1 MPETIK
7 GFIGP
12 MPEKIKDLLALARGI
27 WGPDRLTLQ
36 EIVVRAQVTL
46 GDLAR
51 VARGATKDLGET
63 NAAREREIK
72 KEIGNLIFSSI
83 RWCDDLG
90 LDPQECVNLAIEAQR
105 KFVAEN
111 RTR

>member
-1 MPETIK
+1 MPEI
-7 GFIGP
+7 
-12 MPEKIKDLLALARGI
+12 EKIKDLLALARSI
-27 WGPDRLTLQ
+27 WGPDRLSLQ
-36 EIVVRAQVTL
+36 EIVIRAQVTL

-51 VARGATKDLGET
+51 VARGATKDLGA
-63 NAAREREIK
+63 NNVAREREIK
-72 KEIGNLIFSSI
+72 KELGNLIFSGI

-90 LDPQECVNLAIEAQR
+90 LDPQECVNLAIEAQK